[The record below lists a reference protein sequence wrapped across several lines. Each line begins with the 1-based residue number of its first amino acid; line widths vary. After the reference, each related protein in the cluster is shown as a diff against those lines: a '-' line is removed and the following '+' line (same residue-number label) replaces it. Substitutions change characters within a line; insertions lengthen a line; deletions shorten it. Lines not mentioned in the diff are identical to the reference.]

1 MAMNWRACVERL
13 DRAKPSQ
20 LRAAVGVIV
29 VVAMIGLI
37 AHGNYAASGDALHY
51 MVIAHSIAFD
61 RDVDLDNDYG
71 EPSRIITVPAG
82 THAQRGRDG
91 VLRPMH
97 DVGFPFV
104 AAPFFA
110 GAYRLA
116 ELTDRLPL
124 SLRRRAKLDPF
135 IALRQ
140 LVAVEMIFVTGA
152 LAILFFETTWRLTG
166 QKALGAMWAVLW
178 TLSPP
183 VLSHGYVFFTEIPSA
198 FVALLVYSRLGDDPR
213 RQTVWVLLPL
223 GLLTGFLFLI
233 HVRTLGIILALL
245 SIVAWRTRGSL
256 RHVSAFA
263 AGVAAMGL
271 VKLGINLHFW
281 GTPFTT
287 PLEQPGVWPGVGAL
301 VSESAVRLGGLLLDA
316 RHGLLPSAPVYL
328 LVPAAWLVLGRRS
341 TRVRNE
347 LMTIVG
353 AYLFFV
359 VLPLTNVHGWRA
371 GWSPAARFIVPV
383 APFLGLAVPLVLAP
397 AAAAEM
403 FSVAIVLL
411 QLALDAFFWSHPM
424 LFWSEG
430 PGPAPFLERL
440 IGERLASM
448 IPPIDTPGAATL
460 IIALLA
466 LMSWAAL
473 TWRITGRGSAARR
486 SAPAPSHLLREP

>member
-1 MAMNWRACVERL
+1 MVMNWRAFVERL
-13 DRAKPSQ
+13 DRATPSQ
-20 LRAAVGVIV
+20 LRAAIGTIV
-29 VVAMIGLI
+29 VVVMIGLI

-61 RDVDLDNDYG
+61 RDVDLDNDYSD
-71 EPSRIITVPAG
+71 PSRIITEPAG
-82 THAQRGRDG
+82 GHAQRGRNG

-97 DVGFPFV
+97 DVGLPFV

-124 SLRRRAKLDPF
+124 SLRRYGRLDRF

-140 LVAVEMIFVTGA
+140 LVAVETIFVTSA

-166 QKALGAMWAVLW
+166 QKALAAVWAVVW

-198 FVALLVYSRLGDDPR
+198 LGALLVYSRLDDDPR
-213 RQTVWVLLPL
+213 SQKAWALLLL

-256 RHVSAFA
+256 RHVSVFA
-263 AGVAAMGL
+263 AGVLAMGL
-271 VKLGINLHFW
+271 LKLWINLHFW
-281 GTPFTT
+281 GTLFTT
-287 PLEQPGVWPGVGAL
+287 PHEQPGAWAGVGAL
-301 VSESAVRLGGLLLDA
+301 ASESAARLGGLLFDA

-341 TRVRNE
+341 KRVRNE
-347 LMTIVG
+347 LMTIVA

-359 VLPLTNVHGWRA
+359 ALPLTNVHGWRG

-383 APFLGLAVPLVLAP
+383 APFLGVAVPLVLAP
-397 AAAAEM
+397 AAAAEV
-403 FSVAIVLL
+403 FSAAIVLL
-411 QLALDAFFWSHPM
+411 QLAVDAFFWVCPM

-440 IGERLASM
+440 IGGRLASA
-448 IPPIDTPGAATL
+448 IPPMDSPGASTL
-460 IIALLA
+460 IIALLS
-466 LMSWAAL
+466 LMSWAVL
-473 TWRITGRGSAARR
+473 TWWITDRGNAARR
-486 SAPAPSHLLREP
+486 SAPAPTHLLSEP

>member
-1 MAMNWRACVERL
+1 MAMNWRAFVERL

-20 LRAAVGVIV
+20 LRTAIGTIV

-61 RDVDLDNDYG
+61 RDVDLDNDYS
-71 EPSRIITVPAG
+71 EPSRIITEPAG
-82 THAQRGRDG
+82 AHAQRGRDG
-91 VLRPMH
+91 VLRPIH
-97 DVGFPFV
+97 DVGLPFV

-116 ELTDRLPL
+116 ELTDGLPL
-124 SLRRRAKLDPF
+124 SLRRRAKLDRF

-166 QKALGAMWAVLW
+166 QKALAAVWAIVW

-198 FVALLVYSRLGDDPR
+198 LVALLVYSRLADDPR
-213 RQTVWVLLPL
+213 RQTARVLLLL

-245 SIVAWRTRGSL
+245 SIVVWRARGSA
-256 RHVSAFA
+256 RHASAFA

-271 VKLGINLHFW
+271 VKLWINLHFW

-287 PLEQPGVWPGVGAL
+287 PLEQPGIWPGMAAL
-301 VSESAVRLGGLLLDA
+301 VSESAVRLSGLLLDA

-328 LVPAAWLVLGRRS
+328 LVPAAWLLLGQRS
-341 TRVRNE
+341 KRVRNE

-353 AYLFFV
+353 AYLLFV
-359 VLPLTNVHGWRA
+359 VLPLTNIHGWRA
-371 GWSPAARFIVPV
+371 GWAPAARFIMPI

-397 AAAAEM
+397 AAAAEA
-403 FSVAIVLL
+403 FSMAIVLV
-411 QLALDAFFWSHPM
+411 QLALDAFFWGHPM

-440 IGERLASM
+440 VGGRLASA
-448 IPPIDTPGAATL
+448 IPPMDSPGPSTL
-460 IIALLA
+460 TIALLS
-466 LMSWAAL
+466 LMLWAAL
-473 TWRITGRGSAARR
+473 TWWITSRGNAARR